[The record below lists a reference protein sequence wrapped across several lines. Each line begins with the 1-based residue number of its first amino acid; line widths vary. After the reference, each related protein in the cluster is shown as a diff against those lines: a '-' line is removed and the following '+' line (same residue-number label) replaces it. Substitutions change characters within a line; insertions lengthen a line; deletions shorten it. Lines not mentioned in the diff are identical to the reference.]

1 MSPLISAAF
10 ACISTFKETNKHK
23 AQLNKPG
30 INTKLLGSGRDI
42 RDNENENFAH
52 DTKLLINLN
61 V

>member
-30 INTKLLGSGRDI
+30 INTKLLGSGRHI
-42 RDNENENFAH
+42 RDNENFAH